1 MSEAPAADS
10 ATPEAS
16 ASAVSVT
23 SPAAAEQP
31 TKRNSRHRRALGRS
45 LFEMLLVVI
54 SVLLALTLDNWREDR
69 EKAALTQSVLAALAQ
84 EIDANRGA
92 INAALD
98 YQDRMAIAFREAYEV
113 FEKSG
118 EFRFPDDARN
128 RSAAVRFSRAAYD
141 SAVIAQV
148 LPRIGIDTVLK
159 LSALYA
165 EQSAYDDLLRTYASA
180 TIQTDFAN
188 GSRYLRLRSNQYAE
202 LADVERR
209 MLPLLEAAQ
218 VAVARERTTGAAP
231 APAPAAT
238 GSASGR

>member
-1 MSEAPAADS
+1 MNETPAADS
-10 ATPEAS
+10 ATPEARDPPALAATEPS
-16 ASAVSVT
+16 AK
-23 SPAAAEQP
+23 P
-31 TKRNSRHRRALGRS
+31 RRRHRRALGRS

-118 EFRFPDDARN
+118 EFRFPDDART

-165 EQSAYDDLLRTYASA
+165 EQSAYEDLLRTYASA

-202 LADVERR
+202 LAEVERR
-209 MLPLLEAAQ
+209 MLPLLEAADA
-218 VAVARERTTGAAP
+218 AVARERTADAAP
-231 APAPAAT
+231 NPAPAAT